1 MNKKLYIKPT
11 MIARQSSLA
20 NMILVLSD
28 EVEVTGAGQ
37 QGEGLSPMGIDLD
50 HIGYDNNGLSSDDAA
65 GVKSFGSNSGPW
77 ESIW

>member
-11 MIARQSSLA
+11 LMARQSSLA
-20 NMILVLSD
+20 NMILVLSN

-37 QGEGLSPMGIDLD
+37 SGEGLTTMGIDLQ
-50 HIGYDNNGLSSDDAA
+50 HIGYDNSGLSNDDAA
-65 GVKSFGSNSGPW
+65 GSKFRSDNGPW